1 MEKFNKE
8 KALTGE
14 PVRLRNGSK
23 AFVKFEIEKPYSKY
37 ENLCGFMIRKEGGD
51 SILSWDENGTYLG
64 KTGESDFD
72 IVGMY
77 VVKDDFIDVK
87 LAKPLNAITII
98 EGERVF
104 YLSGRGIESF
114 IFNKRLIGHSLMLS
128 SGELFK
134 TADGALSWK
143 ELRKK
148 VQGK

>member
-14 PVRLRNGSK
+14 PVRLKNGCK
-23 AFVKFEIEKPYSKY
+23 AFVKFELMKTESTYQRLHGFFIDTNGIYVHLNWNEQGRYSIHPHC
-37 ENLCGFMIRKEGGD
+37 L
-51 SILSWDENGTYLG
+51 
-64 KTGESDFD
+64 D
-72 IVGMY
+72 IAGMY
-77 VVKDDFIDVK
+77 AEKDDFVNIK
-87 LAKPLNAITII
+87 LAKPLNAITVI